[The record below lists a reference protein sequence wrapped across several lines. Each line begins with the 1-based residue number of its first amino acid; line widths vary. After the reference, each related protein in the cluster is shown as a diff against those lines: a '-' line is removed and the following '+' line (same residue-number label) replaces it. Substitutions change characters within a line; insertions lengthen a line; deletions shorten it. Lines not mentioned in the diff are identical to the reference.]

1 MARYRLRSPRKPKPQ
16 ERKPISRDSN
26 KGVRRAANRGETVDS
41 PVSPLSAPASASA
54 LLSRSAPLDHPAK
67 ERLLLSL
74 QTQHGNDYVGQVL
87 NRARAEEDELATLPD
102 QQIHSPSDEE
112 EKEHTPVSRSVAS
125 KSDEKDLQVRTTP
138 ESSVVSRSPQTAI
151 QQSSGGFIR
160 LVPKA
165 QRFNEKGQPVGPVV
179 NITDPSQNIDM
190 GEVTNG
196 DRGFIQFFFDANWD
210 FHGQGLVPENGTAT
224 LVTTTPFRV
233 PAKTGPD
240 DDKLKFGKTRP
251 SLLASQG
258 TGAAMDKQPT
268 TSEDADDLGGSVTVA
283 PSVTYQLQTAVQAQ
297 VQGTVQILFFS
308 LSESIAVQSAVNEVD
323 SISRAYTANLRYKP
337 AKPIPPPVTKRVKRF
352 AMTAEFGVN
361 QREPRQ
367 GELGLLEMWWNGQA
381 GLTPL
386 PNDEARAA
394 VRSGQTEVFVMGHAS
409 HTGSRAYNLV
419 LAKDRADNVASFLR
433 EDRLMGSA
441 AQISSSSAGFDAAK
455 AAGEEQ
461 TERFVEVV
469 FEAQVDE
476 TAPANDKEKAPD
488 TTTAD

>member
-1 MARYRLRSPRKPKPQ
+1 VARYRSRTPRKPKPQ
-16 ERKPISRDSN
+16 ARKPVQRDAN
-26 KGVRRAANRGETVDS
+26 KDARRAANRRETLD
-41 PVSPLSAPASASA
+41 PLVSPLSGPASTLA
-54 LLSRSAPLDHPAK
+54 LLSRSAALDRPAK
-67 ERLLLSL
+67 EKLLLSL
-74 QTQHGNDYVGQVL
+74 QGQYGNDYVGQVL
-87 NRARAEEDELATLPD
+87 SRARAEEDELAPIPD
-102 QQIHSPSDEE
+102 QQIHGQTEEE
-112 EKEHTPVSRSVAS
+112 EKEHTATTPQVVN
-125 KSDEKDLQVRTTP
+125 KSDEKDLQVQTTP
-138 ESSVVSRSPQTAI
+138 EQSIVSRGPGSAM

-160 LVPKA
+160 LVPRA
-165 QRFNEKGQPVGPVV
+165 QRFNEKGQPVGPIVD
-179 NITDPSQNIDM
+179 ITDSSQNVDM

-210 FHGQGLVPENGTAT
+210 FHGQGLVPENGTAK

-268 TSEDADDLGGSVTVA
+268 TSEDADDLGGSVTVT
-283 PSVTYQLQTAVQAQ
+283 PSVTYQLQTAVQTQ

-337 AKPIPPPVTKRVKRF
+337 AKPIPPPVTKQVKRF

-394 VRSGQTEVFVMGHAS
+394 VRSGQTEVAVIGHAS

-419 LAKDRADNVASFLR
+419 LAKDRADNVANFLR
-433 EDRLMGSA
+433 ADRLMGSA
-441 AQISSSSAGFDAAK
+441 AHVSSSSAGFDAAT
-455 AAGEEQ
+455 APGEEQ

-469 FEAQVDE
+469 FEAQVDD
-476 TAPANDKEKAPD
+476 TAPATDTDKTVN